1 MAKLLR
7 RILRAEENES
17 SSLLWII
24 GLGVSTGLAIALFDL
39 ASVALF
45 LEHFD
50 KTYLP
55 GAMICSGL
63 LTVFVSNTFISIYN
77 WISFSRVSIIA
88 SLLLWIVSLAVLL
101 LFSYSDGLALTYLAF
116 VLCGPLT
123 ALALSLFWG
132 LFDRLFDLAQGR
144 RLSSSAESGMVVAM
158 VGILSFIGLSEQS
171 FLHDQSNLY
180 LLSCSSFGCTFLTF
194 IAISIRKKF
203 LTIIEINVQ
212 YIKAYNNYNKLIKQ
226 YYTLLLIV
234 FALLSGLAFYFTE
247 YFYLVFVEEQ
257 YAGSG
262 KVLQF
267 LSRFSAAIIATGFML
282 QVFVTRWVN
291 VKYGYLTSLLILPG
305 FLGLFTMIFL
315 VLGIVEGYD
324 PTKSVF
330 FFLFM
335 LVCISRLLSVSL
347 FKSLEFSTFKF
358 YFMPLDQLLRADVQS
373 KVERVVRES
382 GKVVAGLLLLIAIS
396 YIKIEYIPVLL
407 IILLGVW
414 AYVAVRMNNA
424 YREKLVVSL
433 DMPEEIEKKDKAAS
447 GIIDELSF
455 AIENSSGKN
464 LQVYLN
470 LLKILDPVVHKT
482 IVLELLKS
490 EDEEVLQVGLHEAS
504 DLCLLPALPILAAI
518 KNSRFYPVLKCR
530 DLLDKVYT
538 QLSAAEFRLEKV
550 KYIEQLTLSKLRKER
565 VYGALLSAY
574 SEDTIK
580 PRLLNKL
587 FRDVDGKVR
596 YNAVVSS
603 AETANP
609 DLQKNLI
616 EKLAEP
622 FYSNGALAALV
633 ATGEKI
639 LPAAENAFY
648 LTGQEEKIQLRIVQG
663 YGRMGTEN
671 AVQLLL
677 KKLSF
682 RNHNVARAAFESLSL
697 SGYNITGDRVIQF
710 KAELEEYTSVL
721 VWNMSVYL
729 DLISFRASDVLIQ
742 AMLSEI
748 ESNYDSIFKLLS
760 LLYDPKTIALIKE
773 NIFSKD
779 AEKSEY
785 AFGLLEVTLGEEIK
799 PFLLP
804 ILNTASYEDKLER
817 MQEYFPS
824 EPLDILEILYD
835 LVQRDYKYV
844 NRWTKA
850 CALKE
855 LAEQKE
861 EINTDI
867 FIANIINPDPL
878 LKETASVALYIKAPH
893 LFSVAFERFRREL
906 GSNFSKEVVSKIL
919 ISNLSGDQE
928 YVMLEDGKLEVNETG
943 ERINPEDAREY
954 FTSPNLKFEIIRFLK
969 GIDDFRYVPGII
981 LMEVAKIT
989 TFYEFK
995 QGDTIAV
1002 YDRPEMMD
1010 YYFIR
1015 SGKIVLKGEDGTMD
1029 ILSDNCFINNF
1040 SYLSSSDFKIE
1051 LIAHTDCS
1059 VYKVDQA
1066 EFNEVMSF
1074 FEDIPSSIVKN
1085 RKILRYSKV

>member
-1 MAKLLR
+1 MSRFLR
-7 RILRAEENES
+7 KVLRVEESET

-24 GLGVSTGLAIALFDL
+24 SLGVFIGIAISLFDL
-39 ASVALF
+39 ASVSVF
-45 LEHFD
+45 LEHFN

-63 LTVFVSNTFISIYN
+63 LTVFISNTFISIYN
-77 WISFSRVSIIA
+77 WISFSKVSIIS
-88 SLLLWIVSLAVLL
+88 SLVLL
-101 LFSYSDGLALTYLAF
+101 VIPFSILLISNYAPGLAITYIAF
-116 VLCGPLT
+116 VLTGPLT
-123 ALALSLFWG
+123 ALALLLFWG
-132 LFDRLFDLAQGR
+132 LFERLFDLAQGR
-144 RLSSSAESGMVVAM
+144 RLSMSAESGMVVAM
-158 VGILSFIGLSEQS
+158 VSILSVVALSEHS
-171 FLHDQSNLY
+171 FFNKISNLY
-180 LLSCSSFGCTFLTF
+180 LISCISFGITFFVF
-194 IAISIRKKF
+194 IAISIRKTF
-203 LTIIEINVQ
+203 LTKIEINVQ

-226 YYTLLLIV
+226 NYTLLLIL
-234 FALLSGLAFYFTE
+234 FALLSGLTFYFTE
-247 YFYLVFVEEQ
+247 YFYLVFVEDQ
-257 YAGSG
+257 YASAG
-262 KVLQF
+262 KTIDF
-267 LSRFSAAIIATGFML
+267 LSGFSAAIIGLGFLL
-282 QVFVTRWVN
+282 QLFAARWVN
-291 VKYGYLTSLLILPG
+291 AKYGYLTSLLILPG
-305 FLGLFTMIFL
+305 FLALFTTIFL
-315 VLGIVEGYD
+315 VLGIVEGFD

-335 LVCISRLLSVSL
+335 LVCISKLLSVSL

-358 YFMPLDQLLRADVQS
+358 FFMPLDHLLRSDVQS
-373 KVERVVRES
+373 KIERVVREA
-382 GKVVAGLLLLIAIS
+382 GKAVTGLLLIIALR
-396 YIKIEYIPVLL
+396 YIKVEFIPV
-407 IILLGVW
+407 IILVLLGVW
-414 AYVAVRMNNA
+414 AYVAIRMNNA

-433 DMPEEIEKKDKAAS
+433 DMPEEIEKKDRAAS

-455 AIENSSGKN
+455 TILNIPGKN
-464 LQVYLN
+464 LQTYLN
-470 LLKILDPVVHKT
+470 LLKILDPHVHKG
-482 IVLELLKS
+482 IVLELLKN
-490 EDEEVLQVGLHEAS
+490 EDEEILKIALNEAS
-504 DLCLLPALPILAAI
+504 ELCLLPAIPVLSAI
-518 KNSRFYPVLKCR
+518 KNSRFYPVLRCR

-538 QLSAAEFRLEKV
+538 QLNAAEFRLEKV
-550 KYIEQLTLSKLRKER
+550 KYIEQLTLSKLRRER

-574 SEDTIK
+574 SEDAIK

-603 AETANP
+603 ANSANS

-616 EKLAEP
+616 EKLSEP

-677 KKLSF
+677 KKLSY
-682 RNHNVARAAFESLSL
+682 RNHNVARAAFEALSQ

-729 DLISFRASDVLIQ
+729 DLVSFKASDVIIQ

-785 AFGLLEVTLGEEIK
+785 AFGLLEVTLGEEMK

-867 FIANIINPDPL
+867 FVANIINPDPL

-893 LFSVAFERFRREL
+893 LFPIAFERFRREL
-906 GSNFSKEVVSKIL
+906 GANFSKDVVSKIL
-919 ISNLSGDQE
+919 ISNVSGDHE
-928 YVMLEDGKLEVNETG
+928 YVMLEEGKLEVSENKEL
-943 ERINPEDAREY
+943 INQTDAKEY
-954 FTSPNLKFEIIRFLK
+954 FSSPNLKFEIIRFLK
-969 GIDDFRYVPGII
+969 GVDDFRFVPGII
-981 LMEVAKIT
+981 LMEVAKVT
-989 TFYEFK
+989 SFHEFK
-995 QGDTIAV
+995 QGEIIATFE
-1002 YDRPEMMD
+1002 RPENID

-1015 SGKIVLKGEDGTMD
+1015 TGKIMVNSADGN
-1029 ILSDNCFINNF
+1029 SEVVSENGFVNNF
-1040 SYLSSSDFKIE
+1040 TYLSSADFKVD
-1051 LIAHTDCS
+1051 LLAHTDCS
-1059 VYKVDQA
+1059 VYKVKQE

-1074 FEDIPSSIVKN
+1074 FEDIPTSIVKN
-1085 RKILRYSKV
+1085 KKNPKV